1 MRKITICL
9 LMIFLA
15 NICFGAIP
23 VVDVTAIARETF
35 YFLEEVKKWTDYIKD
50 FDDLGRKFQ
59 FRYINFLRS
68 VEGLDIWELELL
80 LKNAF
85 DTVLITNRPYWG
97 DILKLDTWNSLWKK
111 IQSIISCYPALKE
124 ESYIKE
130 NRYYRLNKSWREFQD
145 KNLEREKEYL
155 KDLQENVNLIADM
168 RWLDT
173 VRKGRFDTFSD
184 LLSRYSRKMKDDD
197 PEQTAAAVGKIRAVM
212 AEMMY
217 ERLILNMQLNA
228 IVRVFFER
236 ELKREVMS
244 LDHQKRRA
252 LLNKNAGKNLEL
264 VKEIIR
270 K

>member
-1 MRKITICL
+1 MYEL
-9 LMIFLA
+9 
-15 NICFGAIP
+15 
-23 VVDVTAIARETF
+23 IA
-35 YFLEEVKKWTDYIKD
+35 
-50 FDDLGRKFQ
+50 
-59 FRYINFLRS
+59 
-68 VEGLDIWELELL
+68 
-80 LKNAF
+80 
-85 DTVLITNRPYWG
+85 

-111 IQSIISCYPALKE
+111 IQSIISRYPALKE
-124 ESYIKE
+124 ERYIKE

-155 KDLQENVNLIADM
+155 KDLQVNVNLIADM

-197 PEQTAAAVGKIRAVM
+197 PEQSAAALGKIRAVM